1 MATLHG
7 SDPTELNTRPE
18 APTAPSAGV
27 RLTGPIVMKF
37 GGTSVA
43 DPEAIMRVVEI
54 IKAARDS
61 SGLPPV
67 VIVSAMSGV
76 TDRLL
81 ELTASAELRRDAHVL
96 NGVAELSRRH
106 FDAIERLLPADI
118 ANDLLVEIGAQLDDL
133 RSLLKATAI
142 LRAASP
148 SAHDAIV
155 CTGELMSSRIV
166 AAALEQNGVPAAWVD
181 ARRAIV
187 TDAAHTAALPKPDE
201 TREAVSREIM
211 PRVAEGRVPVVGGFV
226 GATSQGVTTT
236 LGRGGSDYS
245 AAIIGAALDSR
256 EIQIWT
262 DVDGMLTADP
272 RVVESPRVVPF
283 LSFGEASEL
292 AYFGAKVLHPSTI
305 LPAVDKD
312 IPVRILNSR
321 RAAGP
326 GTTITAAPPTVDR
339 PLAAVA
345 CKRHVTMVEITST
358 RMLMAHGFLRR
369 VFEVFERHR
378 TAVDV
383 VTTSEVSVS
392 VTVDDAARLDEIVE
406 ALREFAEVNVEG
418 GLAIL
423 CAVGDNLRCDPRIAG
438 RVIGALDGFSV
449 RMVSQAASRRNV
461 TIVLREE
468 DLASGMAALHKEFFG

>member
-1 MATLHG
+1 MRTIPG
-7 SDPTELNTRPE
+7 SDPVGAVE
-18 APTAPSAGV
+18 AAAVPA
-27 RLTGPIVMKF
+27 LTGPIVMKF

-43 DPEAIMRVVEI
+43 DAEAIGRVVGI
-54 IKAARDS
+54 VRAARES

-81 ELTASAELRRDAHVL
+81 ELAAAAERRLDAHVL

-106 FDAIERLLPADI
+106 FDALERLLPGGAANEVIAAIEADF
-118 ANDLLVEIGAQLDDL
+118 DDL
-133 RSLLKATAI
+133 RALLKATGI
-142 LRAASP
+142 LRSASP

-155 CTGELMSSRIV
+155 CTGELMNSRIL
-166 AAALEQNGVPAAWVD
+166 AAVLTHSGVDAAWVD

-187 TDAAHTAALPKPDE
+187 TDAAHTAALPRADE
-201 TREAVSREIM
+201 TRDAVGREII
-211 PRVAEGRVPVVGGFV
+211 PRVAEGLVPVVGGFV
-226 GATSQGVTTT
+226 GATQQGVTTT

-262 DVDGMLTADP
+262 DVDGMLSADP
-272 RVVESPRVVPF
+272 RVVDAPQVVPY

-321 RAAGP
+321 RPAGA
-326 GTTITAAPPTVDR
+326 GTTITADPPAGVR
-339 PLAAVA
+339 QLAAVA

-392 VTVDDAARLDEIVE
+392 VTVDDATRLDDIVA
-406 ALREFAEVNVEG
+406 ALREFAEVNVES

-423 CAVGDNLRCDPRIAG
+423 CAVGDNLRGDPRIAA
-438 RVIGALDGFSV
+438 RVIGALEGFPV

-461 TIVLREE
+461 TIVLRDG
-468 DLASGMAALHKEFFG
+468 DLARGMAQLHAEFFG

>member
-1 MATLHG
+1 MAL
-7 SDPTELNTRPE
+7 
-18 APTAPSAGV
+18 A
-27 RLTGPIVMKF
+27 GPIVMKF

-43 DPEAIMRVVEI
+43 DADAIARVVGI
-54 IKAARDS
+54 VKGARAS

-81 ELTASAELRRDAHVL
+81 ELTEAAELRRDAHVL

-106 FDAIERLLPADI
+106 FEALERLLPPEAAGDVLTEI
-118 ANDLLVEIGAQLDDL
+118 AAQLDDL
-133 RSLLKATAI
+133 RALLKATAI

-155 CTGELMSSRIV
+155 CTGELMNSRIM
-166 AAALEQNGVPAAWVD
+166 AAALEHAGVATAWVD
-181 ARRAIV
+181 ARRTIV
-187 TDAAHTAALPKPDE
+187 TDGAHTAAAPLAPE
-201 TREAVSREIM
+201 TRDAVAREIV
-211 PRVAEGRVPVVGGFV
+211 PRVADGRVPVLGGFV
-226 GATSQGVTTT
+226 GATIHGVTTT

-245 AAIIGAALDSR
+245 AAIIGAALDAR

-272 RVVESPRVVPF
+272 RVVAKPHVVPH

-305 LPAVDKD
+305 LPAVAKD

-321 RAAGP
+321 RPEAAG
-326 GTTITAAPPTVDR
+326 TIITAEPPAADR

-369 VFEVFERHR
+369 VFEIFERYR

-392 VTVDDAARLDEIVE
+392 VTVDDDRGLDDIVG
-406 ALREFAEVNVEG
+406 ALREFAEVSVEAE
-418 GLAIL
+418 LAIL
-423 CAVGDNLRCDPRIAG
+423 CAVGDNLRTDPRIAA
-438 RVIGALDGFSV
+438 RVIGALEGFRV

-461 TIVLREE
+461 TIVLSDA
-468 DLASGMAALHKEFFG
+468 DLGAAMSQLHDEFFQEAGVRRA

>member
-1 MATLHG
+1 MSL
-7 SDPTELNTRPE
+7 S
-18 APTAPSAGV
+18 
-27 RLTGPIVMKF
+27 GPIVMKF

-43 DPEAIMRVVEI
+43 DADAIARVVGI
-54 IKAARDS
+54 VKAARDS

-81 ELTASAELRRDAHVL
+81 ELTGAAERRLDAHVL

-106 FDAIERLLPADI
+106 FEALERLLPAEA
-118 ANDLLVEIGAQLDDL
+118 ANDVLADIGADFDDL
-133 RSLLKATAI
+133 RALLKATGI
-142 LRAASP
+142 LRSASP
-148 SAHDAIV
+148 SALDAIV
-155 CTGELMSSRIV
+155 CTGELMNSRIL
-166 AAALEQNGVPAAWVD
+166 AAALAHNGVPTAWID

-187 TDAAHTAALPKPDE
+187 TDNVHTAASPKADE
-201 TREAVSREIM
+201 TREAVGREII

-226 GATSQGVTTT
+226 GATQQGVTTT

-245 AAIIGAALDSR
+245 AAIIGAAVDSR

-262 DVDGMLTADP
+262 DVDGMMSADP
-272 RVVESPRVVPF
+272 RVVDSPKVVPY

-305 LPAVDKD
+305 LPAVAKD

-321 RAAGP
+321 RAGGA
-326 GTTITAAPPTVDR
+326 GTTITAVPPPATR

-345 CKRHVTMVEITST
+345 CKRNVTMVEITST

-392 VTVDDAARLDEIVE
+392 VTVDDDARLGDIVE
-406 ALREFAEVNVEG
+406 ALREFAEVSVEG

-423 CAVGDNLRCDPRIAG
+423 CAVGDNLRCDPRIAA
-438 RVIGALDGFSV
+438 RVIGALEGFPV

-461 TIVLREE
+461 TIVLRDE
-468 DLASGMAALHKEFFG
+468 DLARGMGQLHSEFFG

>member
-1 MATLHG
+1 MQ
-7 SDPTELNTRPE
+7 P
-18 APTAPSAGV
+18 
-27 RLTGPIVMKF
+27 LTGPIVMKF

-43 DPEAIMRVVEI
+43 DADAITRVVGI
-54 IKAARDS
+54 VKNARET

-67 VIVSAMSGV
+67 VVVSAMSGM
-76 TDRLL
+76 TDRLI
-81 ELTASAELRRDAHVL
+81 ELTQGAERRLDAHVL
-96 NGVAELSRRH
+96 NGIAEVSHRH
-106 FDAIERLLPADI
+106 FEALERLVPPEL
-118 ANDLLVEIGAQLDDL
+118 ANDVLVEIGNHLDDL
-133 RSLLKATAI
+133 RALMKAAGI

-155 CTGELMSSRIV
+155 SIGELIASRILAV
-166 AAALEQNGVPAAWVD
+166 ALQHNGVPSAWVD
-181 ARRAIV
+181 ARRVVV
-187 TDAAHTAALPKPDE
+187 TDGAHTGAAPLADE
-201 TREAVSREIM
+201 TRVAVAREVT

-226 GATSQGVTTT
+226 GATVQGVTTT

-272 RVVESPRVVPF
+272 RIVESPHVVPH

-305 LPAVDKD
+305 LPAVAKD

-321 RAAGP
+321 RPQAA
-326 GTTITAAPPTVDR
+326 GTTITAAPPRQDR

-345 CKRHVTMVEITST
+345 CKRRVTMVEITST

-369 VFEVFERHR
+369 VFEVFERYR

-392 VTVDDAARLDEIVE
+392 VTVDDDARVDKIVE
-406 ALREFAEVNVEG
+406 ALREFAEVNVES

-423 CAVGDNLRCDPRIAG
+423 CAVGDNLRSDPRIAA
-438 RVIGALDGFSV
+438 RVVAALEAFPV

-461 TIVLREE
+461 TIVLRDSDVPTGME
-468 DLASGMAALHKEFFG
+468 DLHEEFFGIAKRA